1 MDIPISFKI
10 YLQWKNLFNK
20 KEDNHQIKISK
31 EGRGVRS
38 ILFFLPEKI
47 QDAKIVNYLVKVEN
61 PLPGYDIGLV
71 CSERSKMFYPHIDS
85 VKLFTFNDEDLNRFD
100 TIKSVSFMDKIGSK
114 NYDAIVDLNTEFCA
128 ATTMLAFELDA
139 PLKIGFDSIVN
150 RKIFTI
156 TMERKENT
164 FLESYFSRIL
174 NLLGVKL

>member
-1 MDIPISFKI
+1 MDIPISFEI
-10 YLQWKNLFNK
+10 YLLWKKLFNK
-20 KEDNHQIKISK
+20 KEDIHQFKISK
-31 EGRGVRS
+31 EGKGVRS

-71 CSERSKMFYPHIDS
+71 CSEKSKIFYPHIDN
-85 VKLFTFNDEDLNRFD
+85 VKLFTFNDEDLGHFD
-100 TIKSVSFMDKIGSK
+100 TIKSVVFMDQIKSK
-114 NYDAIVDLNTEFCA
+114 NYDAIVDLNTGFCA
-128 ATTMLAFELDA
+128 ATTMLAFELNA

-156 TMERKENT
+156 TLERKENT

-174 NLLGVKL
+174 NLLGVEL

>member
-10 YLQWKNLFNK
+10 YLLWKNLFNK
-20 KEDNHQIKISK
+20 KEDIHQIKISK
-31 EGRGVRS
+31 EGKGVRS

-71 CSERSKMFYPHIDS
+71 CSEKSKIFYPHIDN
-85 VKLFTFNDEDLNRFD
+85 VKLFTFNDEDLNYFN
-100 TIKSVSFMDKIGSK
+100 TINSLSLMNQISSKS
-114 NYDAIVDLNTEFCA
+114 YDAIVDLNTGFCA
-128 ATTMLAFELDA
+128 ATAMLAFELNA
-139 PLKIGFDSIVN
+139 PLKIGFDSVVN

-156 TMERKENT
+156 TLERKENT

-174 NLLGVKL
+174 SLLGAKL

>member
-1 MDIPISFKI
+1 MDIPVSFKI
-10 YLQWKNLFNK
+10 YLLWKNLLNK
-20 KEDNHQIKISK
+20 KEDIHLIKISK

-71 CSERSKMFYPHIDS
+71 CSERSKIFYPHIDN
-85 VKLFTFNDEDLNRFD
+85 VKLFAFNDEDLNHFD
-100 TIKSVSFMDKIGSK
+100 TIKSVSFIDKIKSK
-114 NYDAIVDLNTEFCA
+114 NYDAIVDLNTGFCA
-128 ATTMLAFELDA
+128 AATMLAFELDA

-150 RKIFTI
+150 RKIFNI
-156 TMERKENT
+156 TLERRENT

-174 NLLGVKL
+174 NLLGVNL

>member
-1 MDIPISFKI
+1 MDIPVSFKI
-10 YLQWKNLFNK
+10 YLLWKNLFNK
-20 KEDNHQIKISK
+20 KEDIHHIKISK

-71 CSERSKMFYPHIDS
+71 CNERSKIFYPHIDN
-85 VKLFTFNDEDLNRFD
+85 VKLFAFNDEDLNHFD
-100 TIKSVSFMDKIGSK
+100 TIKSVLFMDTIKSK
-114 NYDAIVDLNTEFCA
+114 NYDAIVDLNTGFCA

-156 TMERKENT
+156 TLERKENT

-174 NLLGVKL
+174 NLLGAKL

>member
-10 YLQWKNLFNK
+10 YLLWKNLFNK
-20 KEDNHQIKISK
+20 KEDIHQIKISK
-31 EGRGVRS
+31 EGKGVRS

-71 CSERSKMFYPHIDS
+71 CSEKSKIFYPHIDN
-85 VKLFTFNDEDLNRFD
+85 VKLFTFNDEDLNYFN
-100 TIKSVSFMDKIGSK
+100 TIKSLSLMNQISSK
-114 NYDAIVDLNTEFCA
+114 SYDAIVDLNTGFCA
-128 ATTMLAFELDA
+128 ATAMLAFELNA
-139 PLKIGFDSIVN
+139 PLKIGFDSVVN

-156 TMERKENT
+156 TLERKENT

-174 NLLGVKL
+174 SLLGAKL

>member
-10 YLQWKNLFNK
+10 YLQWKKLFNK

-71 CSERSKMFYPHIDS
+71 CSERSKMFYPHIDN
-85 VKLFTFNDEDLNRFD
+85 VKLFTFNDEDLNIF
-100 TIKSVSFMDKIGSK
+100 
-114 NYDAIVDLNTEFCA
+114 
-128 ATTMLAFELDA
+128 
-139 PLKIGFDSIVN
+139 LKMVLWACQLHLIYQ
-150 RKIFTI
+150 RK
-156 TMERKENT
+156 
-164 FLESYFSRIL
+164 
-174 NLLGVKL
+174 

>member
-10 YLQWKNLFNK
+10 YLLWKNLFNK
-20 KEDNHQIKISK
+20 KEDIHQIKISK
-31 EGRGVRS
+31 EGKGVRS

-71 CSERSKMFYPHIDS
+71 CSEKSKIFYPHTDN
-85 VKLFTFNDEDLNRFD
+85 VKLFTFNDEDLNYFN
-100 TIKSVSFMDKIGSK
+100 TIKSLSLMNIISSK
-114 NYDAIVDLNTEFCA
+114 SYDAIVDLNTGFCA
-128 ATTMLAFELDA
+128 ATTMLAFELNA
-139 PLKIGFDSIVN
+139 PLKIGFDSVVN

-156 TMERKENT
+156 TLERKENT

-174 NLLGVKL
+174 SLLGAKL

>member
-1 MDIPISFKI
+1 MDIPNSFKI
-10 YLQWKNLFNK
+10 YLLWKNLFSK
-20 KEDNHQIKISK
+20 KGDIHQIKISK

-71 CSERSKMFYPHIDS
+71 CSERSKIFYPHIDN
-85 VKLFTFNDEDLNRFD
+85 VKLFAFNDEDLNHFD
-100 TIKSVSFMDKIGSK
+100 TIKSISFIDKIRSK
-114 NYDAIVDLNTEFCA
+114 NYDAIVDLNTGFCA
-128 ATTMLAFELDA
+128 AATMLAFELDA

-150 RKIFTI
+150 RKIFNI
-156 TMERKENT
+156 TLERKENT

-174 NLLGVKL
+174 SLLGVNL

>member
-1 MDIPISFKI
+1 MNIPISFKI
-10 YLQWKNLFNK
+10 YLQWKNFFNK

-71 CSERSKMFYPHIDS
+71 CSEKSKIFYPHTDN
-85 VKLFTFNDEDLNRFD
+85 VKLFTFNDEDLNYFN
-100 TIKSVSFMDKIGSK
+100 TIKSLSLKNQISSK
-114 NYDAIVDLNTEFCA
+114 SYDAIVDLNTGFCA
-128 ATTMLAFELDA
+128 ATTMLAFELNA
-139 PLKIGFDSIVN
+139 PLKIGFDSVVN

-156 TMERKENT
+156 TLERKENT

-174 NLLGVKL
+174 SLLGAKL

>member
-10 YLQWKNLFNK
+10 YLLWKNLFNK
-20 KEDNHQIKISK
+20 KEDIHQIKISK
-31 EGRGVRS
+31 EGKGVRS

-71 CSERSKMFYPHIDS
+71 CSEKSKIFYPHIDN
-85 VKLFTFNDEDLNRFD
+85 VKLFTFNDEDLNYFN
-100 TIKSVSFMDKIGSK
+100 TIKSLSLMNQISSK
-114 NYDAIVDLNTEFCA
+114 SYDAIVDLNTGFCA
-128 ATTMLAFELDA
+128 ATTMLAFELNA
-139 PLKIGFDSIVN
+139 PLKIGFDSVVN

-156 TMERKENT
+156 TLERKENT

-174 NLLGVKL
+174 SLLGAKL

>member
-10 YLQWKNLFNK
+10 YLLWKNLFNK
-20 KEDNHQIKISK
+20 KEDIHQIKISK
-31 EGRGVRS
+31 EGKGVRS

-71 CSERSKMFYPHIDS
+71 CSEKSKIFYPHIDN
-85 VKLFTFNDEDLNRFD
+85 VKLFTFNDEDLNYFD
-100 TIKSVSFMDKIGSK
+100 TIKSLSFMRQIMSK
-114 NYDAIVDLNTEFCA
+114 SYDAIVDLNTGFCA
-128 ATTMLAFELDA
+128 ATTMLAFELNA
-139 PLKIGFDSIVN
+139 PLKIGFDSTVN

-156 TMERKENT
+156 TLERKENT

-174 NLLGVKL
+174 SLLGAKL

>member
-10 YLQWKNLFNK
+10 YLLWKNLLNK
-20 KEDNHQIKISK
+20 KEDIHQIRISK

-71 CSERSKMFYPHIDS
+71 CNEKSKIFYPHIDN
-85 VKLFTFNDEDLNRFD
+85 VKLFTFNDEDLNYFG
-100 TIKSVSFMDKIGSK
+100 TIKSVSFMDKIRSK
-114 NYDAIVDLNTEFCA
+114 NYDAIVDLNIVFCA
-128 ATTMLAFELDA
+128 ATTMLAFELDS

-156 TMERKENT
+156 TLERKKNT
-164 FLESYFSRIL
+164 FLENYFSRIL
-174 NLLGVKL
+174 DLLGVNI